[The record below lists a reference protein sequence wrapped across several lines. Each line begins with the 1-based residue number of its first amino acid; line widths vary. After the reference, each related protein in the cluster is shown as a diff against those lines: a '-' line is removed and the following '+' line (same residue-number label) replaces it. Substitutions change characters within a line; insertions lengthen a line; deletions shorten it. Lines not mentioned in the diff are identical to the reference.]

1 VLLKP
6 KARSRITNNKELL
19 PGIDARS
26 VWLRRFRDLN
36 ALLATDCGNGALS
49 NGQLAIIRRAS
60 ALAVEFELLEA
71 KFARNHGATREQLEI
86 YIRAAN
92 SLRRMCECLGIH
104 TGKIARDITPSL
116 AEYLNSRSDTRPRV
130 QPPLIVDTG
139 PGDIE

>member
-1 VLLKP
+1 MGKKSWHPADARIVLSKP

-60 ALAVEFELLEA
+60 ALAVECELLET
-71 KFARNHGATREQLEI
+71 KFARNHGATPEQLEI
-86 YIRAAN
+86 YIPATACAACV
-92 SLRRMCECLGIH
+92 SVSAF
-104 TGKIARDITPSL
+104 TPARSPGTLHPRW
-116 AEYLNSRSDTRPRV
+116 RS
-130 QPPLIVDTG
+130 I
-139 PGDIE
+139 